1 MTFDTFARR
10 VTIGLLVLVTLTTS
24 IFLIIHQAQSAW
36 ASWSLRTDRLA
47 MTRAVEDR
55 LNAAMNSRRP
65 VDIYVSS
72 MEALQEYLDAP
83 LYTAGTLTSS
93 RVEPE
98 TGDRVRFT
106 FAWQG
111 QEREWNQV
119 LGALSTA
126 LPSAGLEQFSL
137 ETAQTGLL
145 QTSGVLVVTWEA
157 TS

>member
-10 VTIGLLVLVTLTTS
+10 VSIGLFVLVTLTTL
-24 IFLIIHQAQSAW
+24 IFLITRQAQSAW

-55 LNAAMNSRRP
+55 LNAAIDSRRP
-65 VDIYVSS
+65 VDVYVSS
-72 MEALQEYLDAP
+72 MEELQQYLDAP
-83 LYTAGTLTSS
+83 LAIVGTLVSS
-93 RVEPE
+93 RIEPE
-98 TGDRVRFT
+98 TGNRVRFT

-137 ETAQTGLL
+137 ETTQTGLL
-145 QTSGVLVVTWEA
+145 QTSGVLIVTWEA

>member
-55 LNAAMNSRRP
+55 VNTAIGSRRP
-65 VDIYVSS
+65 ADIYVSS
-72 MEALQEYLDAP
+72 IEDLQEYLDAP
-83 LYTAGTLTSS
+83 LAVAGTLVSS
-93 RVEPE
+93 RIEPE
-98 TGDRVRFT
+98 TGNRVRFI

-119 LGALSTA
+119 LGALSTT
-126 LPSAGLEQFSL
+126 LPSARLDRFSL
-137 ETAQTGLL
+137 ETAQSDLL
-145 QTSGVLVVTWEA
+145 QTSGAFVVTWEA